1 MYLLQPKMGKIMK
14 LLFIIVRPNAK
25 EERSKIYYVP
35 AKQKEILEGNLFIN
49 FPKYMEEI
57 KPS

>member
-1 MYLLQPKMGKIMK
+1 MK